1 MPIFDFV
8 CENCGQTFELL
19 VRGNPPACPQCGSPR
34 VAKQMSAPS
43 APGRSKEI
51 LASAR
56 RQAAREGH
64 FSHYARSE
72 KPRV

>member
-1 MPIFDFV
+1 MPIFDFR
-8 CENCGQTFELL
+8 CEACSQTFELL
-19 VRGNPPACPQCGSPR
+19 VRSQEPVCPHCGSR
-34 VAKQMSAPS
+34 RLAKMLSAPV
-43 APGRSKEI
+43 APGKAREI
-51 LASAR
+51 IASAR